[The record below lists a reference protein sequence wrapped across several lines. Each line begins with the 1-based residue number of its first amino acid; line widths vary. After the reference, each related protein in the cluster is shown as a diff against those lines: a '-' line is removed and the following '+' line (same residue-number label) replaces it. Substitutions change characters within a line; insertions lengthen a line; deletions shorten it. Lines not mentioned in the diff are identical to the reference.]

1 VLLALLALAIVAVAL
16 AAPLLFRAAESWSSR
31 RARGRSSRR
40 RVERRELRDPGRERR
55 AEQRARELLRSCVND
70 EEWGMYRD
78 LGFIRVTGQL
88 GRKGRRTTSVDEEPR
103 RGAVKGDDTG
113 EWDFV
118 GDDGGR
124 DSGGVRDHDR
134 DLDEATLLDRPA
146 GGLDRPAN
154 GLDRAANGLDGAP
167 DGSDGLGGP
176 SAPDEDT
183 PRRAARRHPPRL
195 PDNEPDTLQNRRRAY
210 ARRQRGPSA
219 NPDDAP
225 YAYLIYPHKPI
236 VAYVPKT
243 GRLLSE
249 YCVEFPDLTGAI
261 SQTRLPDSDDVL
273 AKWMALTG
281 DEERLIRNANM
292 HLPGRQVDPGRV
304 RRDLWRLSE
313 WARQRRGHGPVRA
326 PRT

>member
-1 VLLALLALAIVAVAL
+1 VLLALLALAIVAAAL
-16 AAPLLFRAAESWSSR
+16 AAPLAVRAAESFTAR
-31 RARGRSSRR
+31 QARGRKER

-78 LGFIRVTGQL
+78 LGFIRVN
-88 GRKGRRTTSVDEEPR
+88 GRLSR
-103 RGAVKGDDTG
+103 RGRSAPASPFASTQ
-113 EWDFV
+113 E
-118 GDDGGR
+118 
-124 DSGGVRDHDR
+124 SGGT
-134 DLDEATLLDRPA
+134 ASPA
-146 GGLDRPAN
+146 RGED
-154 GLDRAANGLDGAP
+154 AP
-167 DGSDGLGGP
+167 G
-176 SAPDEDT
+176 
-183 PRRAARRHPPRL
+183 
-195 PDNEPDTLQNRRRAY
+195 
-210 ARRQRGPSA
+210 
-219 NPDDAP
+219 DAP

-243 GRLLSE
+243 SRLLSE

-313 WARQRRGHGPVRA
+313 WDRQRRGYGPVRA

>member
-1 VLLALLALAIVAVAL
+1 VAAAL
-16 AAPLLFRAAESWSSR
+16 AAPLVFRAVESWSTR
-31 RARGRSSRR
+31 RARSRRQR

-78 LGFIRVTGQL
+78 LGFIRVSGQL
-88 GRKGRRTTSVDEEPR
+88 ARKGRGGARQQLRDELDGALGGGSQRADDPR
-103 RGAVKGDDTG
+103 
-113 EWDFV
+113 
-118 GDDGGR
+118 DGGR
-124 DSGGVRDHDR
+124 GFDSKGDLAEAGDFQSARERADDR
-134 DLDEATLLDRPA
+134 DGADDRNRA
-146 GGLDRPAN
+146 ADGDFTAGLD
-154 GLDRAANGLDGAP
+154 
-167 DGSDGLGGP
+167 
-176 SAPDEDT
+176 
-183 PRRAARRHPPRL
+183 PPR
-195 PDNEPDTLQNRRRAY
+195 ERSRGFAG
-210 ARRQRGPSA
+210 ARGIGEQ
-219 NPDDAP
+219 AP

-292 HLPGRQVDPGRV
+292 HLPGRQVDPSRV

-313 WARQRRGHGPVRA
+313 WERQRRGYGPVRA